1 MSKNSEIV
9 SLKKLS
15 LPFFFFFMCTN
26 VWSALMSVQ
35 HMHIVLRGQRKVSD
49 LVELEFT
56 DDCQTTLCG
65 SWDLN
70 RVLWESNH

>member
-1 MSKNSEIV
+1 
-9 SLKKLS
+9 
-15 LPFFFFFMCTN
+15 MCTN

-65 SWDLN
+65 SWDLK